1 MIVLDTHTLVW
12 LDSGDTRLGK
22 QSLTNIERAFEAHQ
36 LYVCAISFWEIA
48 MLVKKNRLKMNIAI
62 EQWRKKLLN
71 SGLQELKLSGDVAI
85 QAGNFTELHGDPADR
100 MIIASTLAI
109 DANLC
114 TADEKII
121 AWMPEAHCLDARV

>member
-22 QSLTNIERAFEAHQ
+22 QSLTNIDRAFTEHQ
-36 LYVCAISFWEIA
+36 LYVCAISFWE
-48 MLVKKNRLKMNIAI
+48 
-62 EQWRKKLLN
+62 
-71 SGLQELKLSGDVAI
+71 
-85 QAGNFTELHGDPADR
+85 
-100 MIIASTLAI
+100 IASTLAI

-121 AWMPEAHCLDARV
+121 AWMPEGHCLDARI